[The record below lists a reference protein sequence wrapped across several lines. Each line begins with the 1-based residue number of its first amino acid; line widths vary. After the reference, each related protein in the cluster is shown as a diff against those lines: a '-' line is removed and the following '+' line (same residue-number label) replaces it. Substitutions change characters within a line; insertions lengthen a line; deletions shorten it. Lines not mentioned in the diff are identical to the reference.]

1 MWRILLI
8 GAAVCILGTSLAW
21 AQIERNT
28 ESRTKPDNTGDVSE
42 RDSLELPPELA
53 PSLALQ
59 MSIAGRAAAISLAQ
73 DCQATALYLSEQYA
87 GSEPALADTPPTDIA
102 PAPVDASEPADA
114 ASAPEPD
121 TQPASEAAEPTA
133 MPEPAPDPVVA
144 EPQAESQV
152 PETPAVEAPAP
163 ATALDEPTAPEP
175 AIEPPAGEVHI
186 VDQPVADE
194 PESDEPE
201 ADGPATDEPE
211 PTETP
216 TEAKE
221 TGVQSLDDLAAAQ
234 SRQDRSSEHQA
245 HAELDLPPSTNT
257 DIESAEK
264 PSDAQSSDDE
274 STLDATSASLLTGA
288 LDTENI
294 EEKPNRRPDLSKHI
308 NKDRDADKEPAEPSA
323 DELLVDDHQ
332 TDSVDHPRRSVGGWR
347 SVPPERETPPEDPKP
362 AAPSRLILPP
372 SNPPQEPVEPVET
385 PEIVDE
391 PVEDPELALSPDAAA
406 MDATPAANPAPAPMN
421 FDIPDGSRVLLD
433 QLLTGQPEDRQI
445 SAVLETA
452 PAPRRLVIAAVVDT
466 SASGLDRLSHRAP
479 IEPVLG
485 NWPPSMP
492 KHDVPV
498 RIREVSRGNSRHKQ
512 VALTFDDGPH
522 PEFTSQLLAVL
533 DFYDVPATF
542 FFVGVQALKYPHWVK
557 MSHQAGHEIGSQTY
571 DHFRLPKLPLEEKV
585 YQIDEY
591 QRLIEGLIGVTP
603 RFLRPPGGQYDAS
616 IRELVTERGMVLG
629 LWDVALNDTRE
640 GKTAAQM
647 LQTARREIRPG
658 SVVLAH
664 DGIQTTVDML
674 PELIESLRAQ
684 GYEFVTMSELA
695 SGM

>member
-28 ESRTKPDNTGDVSE
+28 ESRTKTGSAGEVSE
-42 RDSLELPPELA
+42 RDSLELPAVLA
-53 PSLALQ
+53 LPLALQ
-59 MSIAGRAAAISLAQ
+59 ITTAGRAAAMALAL
-73 DCQATALYLSEQYA
+73 DCQATAFYLSEQYA
-87 GSEPALADTPPTDIA
+87 GRESAPADAPVTDTT
-102 PAPVDASEPADA
+102 PAPVDTAEPPVAQ
-114 ASAPEPD
+114 SATEPD
-121 TQPASEAAEPTA
+121 TPPAGEAAEPAA
-133 MPEPAPDPVVA
+133 MPEPTPEPVVT
-144 EPQAESQV
+144 EPQVEPQV
-152 PETPAVEAPAP
+152 PETPVAEAPAP
-163 ATALDEPTAPEP
+163 VTTLDEPTDPEP
-175 AIEPPAGEVHI
+175 TTEPAVDDVRV
-186 VDQPVADE
+186 VDQRVV
-194 PESDEPE
+194 DEPE

-211 PTETP
+211 PTVTP

-221 TGVQSLDDLAAAQ
+221 TGVQSLDDLAVAQ
-234 SRQDRSSEHQA
+234 NRQDRNSEYHT
-245 HAELDLPPSTNT
+245 HAELDLLPSTDT
-257 DIESAEK
+257 GTESPEE

-274 STLDATSASLLTGA
+274 PTRDATSASLLTGA
-288 LDTENI
+288 LDTESI

-308 NKDRDADKEPAEPSA
+308 NNGKAQAEEESPAKPSA

-347 SVPPERETPPEDPKP
+347 SVPPEREVPPEDPQP
-362 AAPSRLILPP
+362 APPSRLILPP
-372 SNPPQEPVEPVET
+372 FDPPQEPEEPME
-385 PEIVDE
+385 PAEPVDE
-391 PVEDPELALSPDAAA
+391 PELAVLPDAAA
-406 MDATPAANPAPAPMN
+406 MDATPAAVPTPAPEK
-421 FDIPDGSRVLLD
+421 FDIPEGSRVLLD
-433 QLLTGQPEDRQI
+433 QLLTGQPEGRQV

-466 SASGLDRLSHRAP
+466 AASGLDRLSHRAP

-492 KHDVPV
+492 KHDVPAKV
-498 RIREVSRGNSRHKQ
+498 REISRGNSRHKQ

-542 FFVGVQALKYPHWVK
+542 FFVGIQAQKYPHWVK

-571 DHFRLPKLPLEEKV
+571 DHFRLPKLPLEEKT

-640 GKTAAQM
+640 GKTAEQM
-647 LQTARREIRPG
+647 LKMARREVRPG

-664 DGIQTTVDML
+664 DGIQATVDML
-674 PELIESLRAQ
+674 PGLIEYLRGQ

-695 SGM
+695 SGL